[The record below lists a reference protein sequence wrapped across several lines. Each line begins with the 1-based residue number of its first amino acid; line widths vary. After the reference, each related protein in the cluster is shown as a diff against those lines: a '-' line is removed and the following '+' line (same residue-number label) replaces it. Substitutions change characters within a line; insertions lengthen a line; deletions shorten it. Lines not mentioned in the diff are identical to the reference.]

1 MVENTSAPKPISRRA
16 KTRPN
21 VSAQIPSD
29 RVLNEAFWLT
39 FGSNP
44 KPTTRQKMIYV
55 AIDDIRRVG
64 PSSFNAL
71 TLCDVLDVSYSLL
84 NFHFGSRNELV
95 AEALV
100 IVYGD
105 LVRDI
110 WQTVTA
116 APRNPRD
123 RLRAFLEGTTQAFIN
138 VGGWGVLITYPLAS
152 REVTELIRFRYG
164 QEMVDLAE
172 LNLARLRN
180 LVADVENDTVTD
192 VPFEL
197 GKLPPSLFDSD
208 LDLLALT
215 LSVAL
220 SISGLAVWRGGRDPA
235 EAERVGSAVDADVDH
250 FHIDRIV
257 DSIDSIDNI

>member
-1 MVENTSAPKPISRRA
+1 MVEKNTSIPKPVSRRA
-16 KTRPN
+16 KTRPD
-21 VSAQIPSD
+21 VSAQIPAD
-29 RVLNEAFWLT
+29 RVLDEAFWLT
-39 FGSNP
+39 FGDNP
-44 KPTTRQKMIYV
+44 KPTTRQKMIFV

-84 NFHFGSRNELV
+84 NFHFGSRDELV

-110 WQTVTA
+110 WQTVSA
-116 APRNPRD
+116 APQKPQE
-123 RLRAFLEGTTQAFIN
+123 RLRAFVQGTTQAFTH
-138 VGGWGVLITYPLAS
+138 VGGWGVLISYPLAS

-164 QEMVDLAE
+164 QQMVDLAE
-172 LNLARLRN
+172 LNLARLTQ
-180 LVADVENDTVTD
+180 LVSDVQKDVVTD
-192 VPFEL
+192 AALEL
-197 GKLPPSLFDSD
+197 GDLPANFFTADPALV
-208 LDLLALT
+208 ALT

-235 EAERVGSAVDADVDH
+235 EAERVGSAMDAIVEKLH
-250 FHIDRIV
+250 TDRIIA
-257 DSIDSIDNI
+257 SI